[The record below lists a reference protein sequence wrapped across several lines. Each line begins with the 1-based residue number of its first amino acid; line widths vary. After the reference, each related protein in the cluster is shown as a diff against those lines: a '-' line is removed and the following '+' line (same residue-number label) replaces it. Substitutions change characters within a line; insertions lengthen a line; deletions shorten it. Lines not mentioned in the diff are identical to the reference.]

1 MHGRKQLDL
10 FPETLPV
17 EVLTDKQI
25 EAQSLVTEITRA
37 MLHAPRSM
45 HLEDAEAGAWNTHEF
60 YPGLYARHIWMPAG
74 SRVVSVTHLT
84 EHPFFILRGKCVVL
98 DTQGN
103 MEVLEAPFSG
113 VTLPHTQR
121 VLVIHEDTWWV
132 TVHPNPDN
140 LTDPDEIMS
149 RITSMDFA

>member
-1 MHGRKQLDL
+1 MREQLDL

-17 EVLTDKQI
+17 EVLSDRQI
-25 EAQSLVTEITRA
+25 EARNMVTEITRA
-37 MLHAPRSM
+37 MINAPRSM
-45 HLEDAEAGAWNTHEF
+45 HLEDAEAGAWNSHEF
-60 YPGLYARHIWMPAG
+60 YPGLYVRHIWMAAG
-74 SRVVSVTHLT
+74 SRIVSHTHLT
-84 EHPFFILRGKCVVL
+84 KHPFFIIRGKCAVL

-103 MEVLEAPFSG
+103 IEVLEAPFSG
-113 VTLPHTQR
+113 VTLPQTQR